1 MKAETLQKKLPKLIE
16 DINLNTDGSISGYVL
31 VDTPSFIQDGVLHVS
46 MEHSVYTGDYYG
58 EFSGGYPTIVGEL
71 ETFAEDHGMFWEWD
85 NPGSISLY
93 EK

>member
-1 MKAETLQKKLPKLIE
+1 MKAETLQKKLPKLE
-16 DINLNTDGSISGYVL
+16 DFSLDGGYVL
-31 VDTPSFIQDGVLHVS
+31 VDTPSFIRDGVLHVS
-46 MEHSVYTGDYYG
+46 MEHSVYAGDYYG
-58 EFSGGYPTIVGEL
+58 EFTGGYPKIAEEL